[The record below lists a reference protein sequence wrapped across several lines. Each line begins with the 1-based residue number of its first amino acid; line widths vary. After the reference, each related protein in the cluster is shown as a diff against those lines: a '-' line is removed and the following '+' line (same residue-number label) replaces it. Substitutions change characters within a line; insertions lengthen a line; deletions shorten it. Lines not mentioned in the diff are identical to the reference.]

1 MSVFIADIDAAK
13 LYVQF
18 LRPSV
23 QCVVLFKS
31 VDFYE

>member
-23 QCVVLFKS
+23 QCVS